1 MLCFG
6 GGVPQGSRTLRQ
18 GGRRLPPS
26 LRGPHLWKGGQ
37 HMLVLSRRLNEN
49 VLFPTLTSAVQV
61 VSIKG
66 GAVRL
71 GIEAPPEVTILRAE
85 LQDRAAERGATTPL
99 AEPAESRL
107 RGLRHLLRNR
117 LSVTTV
123 GLGMLRQQARAG
135 LSDELERT
143 IAKIEEDMHLL
154 RQRLES
160 EAATTPPPPQPS
172 RN

>member
-37 HMLVLSRRLNEN
+37 HMLVLSRRLNEK
-49 VLFPTLTSAVQV
+49 VLFPTLNTAIEV

-66 GAVRL
+66 GSVRL

-85 LQDRAAERGATTPL
+85 LQDRATERGVTTPL
-99 AEPAESRL
+99 ATAESRL
-107 RGLRHLLRNR
+107 RDLRHLLRNR

-123 GLGMLRQQARAG
+123 GLGLLRQQARAG
-135 LSDELERT
+135 LSGDMELT
-143 IAKIEEDMHLL
+143 IAKIEEEMHLL
-154 RQRLES
+154 RQRLDS
-160 EAATTPPPPQPS
+160 EAAQASSPPPEPAH
-172 RN
+172 